1 MRQFKQFSLLML
13 IVSSL
18 FMTGCDAGK
27 ILDII
32 SKVAEGIQQ
41 AMPAIREVVNTVQ
54 QTFPQDNR
62 AAADDNTQTTASPE
76 TASKKDAAV
85 VVTSPGDDEEV
96 SGNAQVNQ
104 PAQTN
109 RPPQVAQAPQVPQ
122 TNQNSQNNGNSTPAA
137 ASQAEAALAYYRG
150 QKLSPDEFAS
160 VFGPAATEVSR
171 QSGVPAS
178 IILAQA
184 ALETGWGEA
193 SIGDARNLF
202 GIKGTGPA
210 GTISVPTQ
218 EYIDGRMV
226 TVNDNFRRY
235 NSWMESM
242 LDHSRLLQGSRY
254 ADAMRNRND
263 PDQFARELQRAGYAT
278 DPDYASK
285 LISIMRANDFYRY
298 NV

>member
-1 MRQFKQFSLLML
+1 MGHFKQFSLLML

-32 SKVAEGIQQ
+32 SKVAEGVQQ

-54 QTFPQDNR
+54 QSFPQDNK
-62 AAADDNTQTTASPE
+62 AAADDNTQTAASPE

-85 VVTSPGDDEEV
+85 VVTSPGDDEEI
-96 SGNAQVNQ
+96 GANAQVNQ
-104 PAQTN
+104 PAQAN
-109 RPPQVAQAPQVPQ
+109 RPPQVSQ
-122 TNQNSQNNGNSTPAA
+122 TNQNSQNNGNSTPAVV
-137 ASQAEAALAYYRG
+137 SQAEAALANYRG
-150 QKLSPDEFAS
+150 QKLSPDEFAR

-218 EYIDGRMV
+218 EYINGRMV
-226 TVNDNFRRY
+226 TVNDNFRKY

-254 ADAMRNRND
+254 AAAMRNRND

-285 LISIMRANDFYRY
+285 LVSIMRANDFYRY